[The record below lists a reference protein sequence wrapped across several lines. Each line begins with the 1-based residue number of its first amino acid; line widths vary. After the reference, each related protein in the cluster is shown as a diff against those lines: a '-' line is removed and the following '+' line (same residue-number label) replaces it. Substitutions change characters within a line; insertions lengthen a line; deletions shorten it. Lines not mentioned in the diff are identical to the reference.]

1 MSFGSNKVLAQT
13 KRIDGK
19 EKVGKVTDVTDENF
33 QSEVLESEKP
43 VLVDFWAPWCGP
55 CRVVGP
61 VLEEIAQE
69 NDSITIVKLNVDDNP
84 QTAATHKV
92 LSIPTMILFKDGQVA
107 KQLVGAQPK
116 KKIESELQPVLT

>member
-1 MSFGSNKVLAQT
+1 MSFGSNKVVVQ
-13 KRIDGK
+13 KKQFDGK
-19 EKVGKVTDVTDENF
+19 EKVGKVTDVTDDNF

-84 QTAATHKV
+84 QTAATHQV